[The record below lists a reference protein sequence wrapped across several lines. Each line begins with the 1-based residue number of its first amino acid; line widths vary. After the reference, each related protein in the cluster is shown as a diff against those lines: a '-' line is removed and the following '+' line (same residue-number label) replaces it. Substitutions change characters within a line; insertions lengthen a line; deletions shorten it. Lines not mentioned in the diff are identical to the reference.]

1 MEARPPGRVG
11 LYSLFSCLVH
21 PWLFAEMPEI
31 NIFLPE
37 MSLLWHFRAVYQ
49 LCASM
54 RKQFK
59 KLLWVHTVNNA
70 VENAN
75 RMENP
80 LYFAKKLKET

>member
-1 MEARPPGRVG
+1 
-11 LYSLFSCLVH
+11 
-21 PWLFAEMPEI
+21 
-31 NIFLPE
+31 